1 MTEVSVIIP
10 NYNGANCIEDCIDSL
25 KAQDFKGFE
34 IIVVDNDSKDG
45 SADIVEK
52 SYPEVRLLRLEQNF
66 GFSRAV
72 NEGLRISKAPYVI
85 LLNSDTKA
93 EPEFVGALLDTVKE
107 DDGIFSVSSKMI
119 QMKHPDRIDGAG
131 DLYSAFGWA
140 YARGKG
146 RSVKRYNR
154 KCDVFA
160 ACGGAAIYRRSIL
173 DEIGWFDEFHFAYLE
188 DVDIGFRAR
197 IMGYRNVYCPT
208 ARVYHLGS
216 VKLADF
222 YSEFRI
228 WHKAA
233 KSIYPCKIGVQLGLY
248 ARWQPAFG
256 FSAIQKTC
264 LAVSCFTKPSTTAV
278 LCPGHKQ
285 RMQILPKLYLAFC
298 QYFVLTDDGDTNMS
312 RTFVNTNN
320 YFLFC
325 FSCGIS

>member
-25 KAQDFKGFE
+25 KAQDFKDFE

-93 EPEFVGALLDTVKE
+93 EPEFVGALLETVKE

-188 DVDIGFRAR
+188 DVDIGYRAR

-216 VKLADF
+216 
-222 YSEFRI
+222 
-228 WHKAA
+228 
-233 KSIYPCKIGVQLGLY
+233 
-248 ARWQPAFG
+248 
-256 FSAIQKTC
+256 
-264 LAVSCFTKPSTTAV
+264 AVSGSRYNDFKIRLSARNNMYVIMKNMPALQIIINLPFLALGILIKAVFFTAIGHGRAYLSGIKRGYI
-278 LCPGHKQ
+278 LCREARKFPYSSRNLKNYLKIQLELWINLFRRLPG
-285 RMQILPKLYLAFC
+285 
-298 QYFVLTDDGDTNMS
+298 
-312 RTFVNTNN
+312 
-320 YFLFC
+320 
-325 FSCGIS
+325 